1 MTVDAV
7 VVGAGP
13 NGLTA
18 AITLARAGRSV
29 TVLEQSDEVGGACR
43 SAESTLPGFT
53 HDIGAAVMPL
63 GYTSPAWEDL
73 PLAEHGLSW
82 VTPAAEFGQPL
93 DDGRATVAYRDVERT
108 AAGLGAD
115 ADLYRKLAGGLVS
128 DWERLRE
135 ALLGPLLRFPRH
147 PLTLARFG
155 WKGLQPATRLARQ
168 AEDELFPA
176 LFSGCAAHAVL
187 PLERPL
193 TSSVG
198 LMFMALAHTSGWR
211 YPRGGAASI
220 SRALAS
226 YLKSL
231 GGEIILSHPVR
242 TWADLPQHRAAIFTT
257 GPRVVADIAGD
268 RLRARQ
274 RNRFRR
280 WEYGPGAFKVD
291 FALDGPI
298 PWSAPELAG
307 AGTVHVGGTMDEVA
321 TAESEAWSGSHP
333 ARPFV
338 LLAQPS
344 AADPTRA
351 PDGKHAVWAY
361 CHVPNGSDFDMS
373 NRIES
378 QIERFAPSFRDRILA
393 RHVTFPA
400 DLEAANPNLVGGDV
414 GGGSHAGL
422 RMVFRPGVSLRPHR
436 ISDGVY
442 LGSASTPPGG
452 GVHGMGGYW
461 AARRALA
468 GRLR

>member
-1 MTVDAV
+1 MTTDAV

-29 TVLEQSDEVGGACR
+29 VVLEQANEPGGACR
-43 SAESTLPGFT
+43 SVESTLPGFI
-53 HDIGAAVMPL
+53 HDVGAAVMPL
-63 GYTSPAWEDL
+63 GYASPAWEDL

-93 DDGRATVAYRDVERT
+93 EDGRSVVAYRDVERT

-115 ADLYRKLAGGLVS
+115 GDLYRKLAGGLVN
-128 DWERLRE
+128 DWDHLRE

-155 WKGLQPATRLARQ
+155 RRAILPATRLAGRAQ
-168 AEDELFPA
+168 EELFPA

-198 LMFMALAHTSGWR
+198 LLFVALAHTSGWR

-220 SRALAS
+220 TKALAS
-226 YLKSL
+226 HLRSL
-231 GGEIILSHPVR
+231 GGEIILSRPVR
-242 TWADLPQHRAAIFTT
+242 TWDDLPGHRAVIFTT
-257 GPRVVADIAGD
+257 GPNAVANIAAD
-268 RLRARQ
+268 RLPMRQ
-274 RNRFRR
+274 RKRLRG

-298 PWSAPELAG
+298 PWSAPELAS
-307 AGTVHVGGTMDEVA
+307 AGTVHVGGTMGEVA
-321 TAESEAWSGSHP
+321 AAESEVWDGAHP
-333 ARPFV
+333 DRPFV

-361 CHVPNGSDFDMS
+361 CHVPNGSDFDMT
-373 NRIES
+373 NRIEN
-378 QIERFAPSFRDRILA
+378 QIERYAPGFRDRILA
-393 RHVTFPA
+393 RHITYPL
-400 DLEAANPNLVGGDV
+400 DLEALNPNLVGGDV

-436 ISDGVY
+436 IGDGIY

-461 AARRALA
+461 SARQALA
-468 GRLR
+468 GSLR